1 MLPLRDLTAVT
12 GYVRGGCSPVGMKK
26 PFPTIIDETCQL
38 FDTIMVSG
46 GRRGIQLELDPA
58 ELVRITKAQM
68 ADICMEGKA

>member
-1 MLPLRDLTAVT
+1 
-12 GYVRGGCSPVGMKK
+12 MKK